1 MAVAKTLSIVK
12 DMSKHVT
19 TGLSSGRLSVD
30 IHMCSAVK
38 DCLVIPCN
46 IKVRIH

>member
-19 TGLSSGRLSVD
+19 TGSSSHRLSVD
-30 IHMCSAVK
+30 MHTCGVVK
-38 DCLVIPCN
+38 DCL
-46 IKVRIH
+46 